1 MYNRGMYRAELTYFI
16 VLTVIILFSQF
27 LPTDILLPLDNFIVR
42 IAIVFALLYLIS
54 LGPTAGILGLMT
66 VGIMYLERNRRK
78 VVVAAKKI
86 DLMDWSRPEQATV
99 EEASE
104 PQKTV
109 PVNEFD
115 KPDEEEFDYMP
126 HDTCDSGNFEP
137 VAPTINEKS
146 VLSTIYPL
154 NKSGPEAGTG
164 SDRLFE
170 ELGFGHIRGVETVG
184 DSN

>member
-27 LPTDILLPLDNFIVR
+27 LPTSILLLFDNFVAR
-42 IAIVFALLYLIS
+42 IAIVFALLYLIT

-86 DLMDWSRPEQATV
+86 DLMDWNRPEQATV

-137 VAPTINEKS
+137 VAPTINEKV

-154 NKSGPEAGTG
+154 NTNGPESGTG

-184 DSN
+184 DSD

>member
-1 MYNRGMYRAELTYFI
+1 MYRAELTYFI

-27 LPTDILLPLDNFIVR
+27 LPTGVLLSLDNFAVR

-66 VGIMYLERNRRK
+66 IGVMYLERNRRK

-86 DLMDWSRPEQATV
+86 DLMDWSRPEYATV

-115 KPDEEEFDYMP
+115 KPNEEEFDYMP

-137 VAPTINEKS
+137 VAPTINEKA

-154 NKSGPEAGTG
+154 NKNGPEAGDG

-184 DSN
+184 DSA